1 MAIRQVVTF
10 RIKPG
15 RAAAFM
21 EGFAPIIEK
30 VRAEQG
36 CEQYDLFAKVGD
48 PNTMIMIERWHDLTA
63 LEAALVHNYKGP
75 NEPGSHF
82 IENLAG
88 PPTRERFEIADH

>member
-21 EGFAPIIEK
+21 EGFAPIIAK
-30 VRAEQG
+30 VRAEKG
-36 CEQYDLFAKVGD
+36 CEQYELFVAIGD
-48 PNTMIMIERWHDLTA
+48 PNVMVMLERWRDLTS

-75 NEPGSHF
+75 NEAGAGF
-82 IENLAG
+82 VENLAG
-88 PPTRERFEIADH
+88 PPTRERFEI

>member
-36 CEQYDLFAKVGD
+36 CEQYDLFVGMGD
-48 PNTMIMIERWHDLTA
+48 PNVMVMLERWRDLNS

-75 NEPGSHF
+75 NEPAAHF
-82 IENLAG
+82 VENLAG
-88 PPTRERFEIADH
+88 PPTRERFEV

>member
-21 EGFAPIIEK
+21 EGFAPIIEH
-30 VRAEQG
+30 VRAEKG
-36 CEQYDLFAKVGD
+36 CEQYELFVKVGD
-48 PNTMIMIERWHDLTA
+48 PNTMVMLERWKDLTS
-63 LEAALVHNYKGP
+63 LEAALVHNYKA
-75 NEPGSHF
+75 PGEAGTGF

-88 PPTRERFEIADH
+88 PPTRERFEVA

>member
-30 VRAEQG
+30 VRAEKG
-36 CEQYDLFAKVGD
+36 CEQYELFVGIGD
-48 PNTMIMIERWHDLTA
+48 PNTMVMLERWRDLTS

-75 NEPGSHF
+75 GEAGAGF

-88 PPTRERFEIADH
+88 PPTRERFEL

>member
-21 EGFAPIIEK
+21 EGFAPIIER
-30 VRAEQG
+30 VRTEKG
-36 CEQYDLFAKVGD
+36 CEQYELFVGLGD
-48 PNTMIMIERWHDLTA
+48 PNVMVMLERWRDLTS

-75 NEPGSHF
+75 NEPAAHF
-82 IENLAG
+82 VENLAG
-88 PPTRERFEIADH
+88 PPTRERFEI